1 MQNFIQELQGNFF
14 LRSPKQTTPTL
25 LYYVVR
31 INNKKIR
38 LATGV
43 KIYPQHWDKSKQKAI
58 ITPQQPKQTRINNGI
73 VNEKIAEY
81 LRSCFEMIKL
91 FIFIC

>member
-1 MQNFIQELQGNFF
+1 MQTFIQELQGNFF

-31 INNKKIR
+31 INNKKVR

-43 KIYPQHWDKSKQKAI
+43 KVYP
-58 ITPQQPKQTRINNGI
+58 
-73 VNEKIAEY
+73 
-81 LRSCFEMIKL
+81 
-91 FIFIC
+91 

>member
-1 MQNFIQELQGNFF
+1 MQTFIQELQGNFF

-31 INNKKIR
+31 INNKKVR

-43 KIYPQHWDKSKQKAI
+43 KVYPQH
-58 ITPQQPKQTRINNGI
+58 
-73 VNEKIAEY
+73 
-81 LRSCFEMIKL
+81 
-91 FIFIC
+91 

>member
-1 MQNFIQELQGNFF
+1 MQTFIQELQGNFF
-14 LRSPKQTTPTL
+14 LRSPKKTTPSL

-43 KIYPQHWDKSKQKAI
+43 KVYPQHWDKGNQKAI
-58 ITPQQPKQTRINNGI
+58 ISSQYSN
-73 VNEKIAEY
+73 
-81 LRSCFEMIKL
+81 
-91 FIFIC
+91 